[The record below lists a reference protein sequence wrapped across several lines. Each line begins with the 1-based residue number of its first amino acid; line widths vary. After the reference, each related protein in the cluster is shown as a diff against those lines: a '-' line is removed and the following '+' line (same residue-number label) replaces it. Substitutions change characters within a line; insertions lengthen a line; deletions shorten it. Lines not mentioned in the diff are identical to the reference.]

1 MAVVKKLYGIMNK
14 KDVFAFVIENANG
27 MKAQIIEKGATLDK
41 LFVKDKNGNFIDILV
56 GHDTLDGHINRGDYQ
71 GVVVGQYANRIKD
84 GKFSID
90 GVEYNV
96 TKNEKGITCLH
107 GGGEYSNARWN
118 GEIVSDNAVRFTY
131 FSPDGTDGFPGN
143 VDVAVT
149 YTLTESNELKIEYS
163 ALSDKKTVINLTN
176 HAYFNL
182 NGFDGGSVLNH
193 KVTINADRYT
203 PIDNV
208 SIPTGEL
215 PSVLGTPFDFTEEKT
230 IGRDIDADDTQLK
243 NGNGYDHN
251 FCIKDY
257 DGSLKTA
264 AVAKGDKT
272 GIKMEVK
279 TDLPG
284 VQFYTGNFL
293 DGTIAGK
300 DGVPMTHRSAF
311 CFETQVFPDSPNH
324 TEWHKCVYDAN
335 EKYETTT
342 IYAFFVED

>member
-335 EKYETTT
+335 EKYKTTT